1 MLSNTPD
8 EQPEGSGLYSKLRAS
23 RKAKRLVLLHTAL
36 PLLGLVLLSGVV
48 LLLWRTNLAPTSPAV
63 TVTPTRGAA
72 ATPTVAAQSALIS
85 DPPATPAP
93 ASTSPPPTP
102 TPQPATVASQ
112 QLPLSG
118 KRIGLD
124 PGHGPRGDMG
134 AVLTDPTTG
143 QLILSEAEFNLDI
156 ALRCRDILVAR
167 GASVILTRETAD
179 TFTAPWPVDANGD
192 GIVGAAGDDL
202 QERVDILNNFHA
214 QAFISIHANGGQI
227 DAAHPDVQ
235 VIYCGT
241 SDCVAPTQSR
251 LLGQL
256 VLEQLTSKLAGAG
269 YPAQDG
275 ILETDLDSDSSN
287 PPLHDFV
294 LGPIVPPRHVRATT
308 MPGVL
313 AESLYVT
320 SPDQAAELNKD
331 SVRQAIALAYADA
344 LQEYFAGGNN

>member
-1 MLSNTPD
+1 MLSNTSD
-8 EQPEGSGLYSKLRAS
+8 EQPERPGLYSKLRVA
-23 RKAKRLVLLHTAL
+23 RKAQRLVLLRTAL
-36 PLLGLVLLSGVV
+36 PLLALVLLSGAV
-48 LLLWRTNLAPTSPAV
+48 LLLWRTNFAPSSPSIIA
-63 TVTPTRGAA
+63 TPTPEAMVTPTIAAQSGLKSDPPTMTARVSTPIPPTRTPQAA
-72 ATPTVAAQSALIS
+72 AT
-85 DPPATPAP
+85 
-93 ASTSPPPTP
+93 
-102 TPQPATVASQ
+102 SQ

-143 QLILSEAEFNLDI
+143 NLILSEAEFNLDV

-167 GASVILTRETAD
+167 GASVVLTRETAD

-192 GIVGAAGDDL
+192 GIVGASGDDL

-214 QAFISIHANGGQI
+214 QAFISIHANAGTV
-227 DAAHPDVQ
+227 DATHQDLQ

-241 SDCVAPTQSR
+241 SDCAFPVQSR
-251 LLGQL
+251 LLGQF
-256 VLEQLTSKLAGAG
+256 VLQQLKTKLAGAG
-269 YPAQDG
+269 YTSQDG
-275 ILETDLDSDSSN
+275 MLETDLAADSSN
-287 PPLHDFV
+287 PPLHEFV
-294 LGPIVPPRHVRATT
+294 LGPIAPPRHVRATT

-331 SVRQAIALAYADA
+331 GVRQAIALAYADA
-344 LQEYFAGGNN
+344 LQQYFAGN